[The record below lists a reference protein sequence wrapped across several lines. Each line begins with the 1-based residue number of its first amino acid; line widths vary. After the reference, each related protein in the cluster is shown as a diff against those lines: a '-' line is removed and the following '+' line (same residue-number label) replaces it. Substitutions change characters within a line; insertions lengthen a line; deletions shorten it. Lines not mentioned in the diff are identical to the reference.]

1 MHLFLSPHA
10 DDAALSCGGQIAQLT
25 RKGETVIIFTLMAG
39 DPPVDFHPTELTDTL
54 HGRWNAADGFV
65 ATAARRKEDTTA
77 ARMLG
82 AVVKFGP
89 YADAIYRRNPHNSS
103 PLYYSE
109 DTIFGEGQPA
119 DPVHE
124 GRRAA

>member
-65 ATAARRKEDTTA
+65 ATAARRKEDTMA
-77 ARMLG
+77 ARILG
-82 AVVKFGP
+82 AMVKFGP
-89 YADAIYRRNPHNSS
+89 YADPINPPNPQQSS
-103 PLYYSE
+103 PPYY
-109 DTIFGEGQPA
+109 TQHTTFAA
-119 DPVHE
+119 DHPDSPVQR
-124 GRRAA
+124 G